1 MLNLSTFLQI
11 SFDKENDLV
20 YNKYQLRGHK
30 MNSLKQQL
38 LKLKL
43 NLLKSLD
50 NSIKEKSPIEKIM
63 LRRHEAP
70 KEENAALL
78 IVKRK
83 VK

>member
-1 MLNLSTFLQI
+1 
-11 SFDKENDLV
+11 
-20 YNKYQLRGHK
+20 

-70 KEENAALL
+70 KVENAASL